1 MQSGG
6 IRCCTIYSR
15 RTGDAGRGS
24 GRREYFDM
32 ERGAGGG
39 AGERALEQVFKQ
51 SVSGDARLNRS
62 SGGANPASGD
72 ARSNRTM
79 LPCYL

>member
-1 MQSGG
+1 MLFSQRPVDHLVGKTPRQADQDPLMDPLRSNPE
-6 IRCCTIYSR
+6 RLKTRTLTLR

-39 AGERALEQVFKQ
+39 AGERALEQVFK
-51 SVSGDARLNRS
+51 
-62 SGGANPASGD
+62 
-72 ARSNRTM
+72 
-79 LPCYL
+79 